1 MCIDKL
7 TIPTNTKNTK
17 KLMAAEIYSIPES
30 NGGATIPYSIPV
42 GFNGYGF
49 NGNNGG
55 FGLGGWGG
63 GILGFLL
70 GAMINNNGNGLFGGG
85 GNNHTSD
92 LVMQAVTS
100 QGEAS
105 RTAIQSLST
114 MLGQD
119 FNTVSGNLQVIT
131 SSLNQIANAQGMNA
145 MQVINAIQSGN
156 AALASQLCQCCCENR
171 TAILEQTNTIQQG
184 INGVQQSIAAKAAAD
199 QMATYQQTV
208 ALQGTMNNNYIA
220 LDNKIDAMES
230 ARKDREITALTA
242 KLAQVESQQF
252 TVGAIQQ
259 AVAPVLGQLA
269 GIQAEVEAI
278 KRCQPA
284 TITLP
289 NNSMTAVPT
298 IWANGV
304 ADYVVDK
311 IASSLNGGTTTPT
324 TPATAINK

>member
-1 MCIDKL
+1 MAETNFL
-7 TIPTNTKNTK
+7 IPDN
-17 KLMAAEIYSIPES
+17 S
-30 NGGATIPYSIPV
+30 NGNIPV
-42 GFNGYGF
+42 GALPYLNG
-49 NGNNGG
+49 GNNGL
-55 FGLGGWGG
+55 FGGNGWGG
-63 GILGFLL
+63 GILGFFLGLL
-70 GAMINNNGNGLFGGG
+70 CGNGGFGNGLFGG

-119 FNTVSGNLQVIT
+119 FNTVSGNLQVIS

-156 AALASQLCQCCCENR
+156 AALVSQLQQCCCNMQHNICELGHN
-171 TAILEQTNTIQQG
+171 LTN
-184 INGVQQSIAAKAAAD
+184 
-199 QMATYQQTV
+199 
-208 ALQGTMNNNYIA
+208 TMNNNYIA
-220 LDNKIDAMES
+220 LDNKLDAMES
-230 ARKDREITALTA
+230 SRKDREIASLTA
-242 KLAQVESQQF
+242 KVAQLESQNF
-252 TVGAIQQ
+252 TTGVVQQ
-259 AVAPVLGQLA
+259 AVAPVLGQIAALQNDVA
-269 GIQAEVEAI
+269 AI

-324 TPATAINK
+324 TPANA